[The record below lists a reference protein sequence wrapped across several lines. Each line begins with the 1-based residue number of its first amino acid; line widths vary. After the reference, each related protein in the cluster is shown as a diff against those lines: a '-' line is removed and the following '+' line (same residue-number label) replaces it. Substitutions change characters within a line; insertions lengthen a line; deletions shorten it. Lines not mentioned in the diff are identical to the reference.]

1 MKTRP
6 SVTLTSAANRDEQ
19 CDSIREVTQS
29 VHANGA
35 KILMLV
41 ESVYPA
47 DQRVC
52 NEATLLVSSGYEVSV
67 IAHKKKT
74 EAYFE
79 IIDGVFVYRIPRF
92 EFFKKTADGG
102 ERFLGIVW
110 LKLKS
115 FLGYL
120 LEYSYFTTACF
131 VLSLVVFL
139 KRGFDVIHAHNPPD
153 MLFMIALP
161 YKLFGKK
168 FIFDQHD
175 LCPELYLSRYR
186 AKSGM
191 FARMLRLLE
200 RFSMRTADITIAT
213 NESYKSV
220 QMQRGRKD
228 PKNIFIVRNGPNKR
242 KMSPALPNPALR
254 KLQKSILCYI
264 GSLNPQDGV
273 DYLLRALYHLQ
284 YTLGRDDFHC
294 VIMGTGDSFT
304 DLQRLAR
311 ELKLNEAVTLT
322 GWIPQEELEA
332 NLAAADICVDPD
344 PSSPL
349 NDVSTWVKIMEYMAY
364 GKPIISFD
372 LKETKFSAQEAAL
385 VVPPNDELAFAKGII
400 ELMDN
405 HSLRTK
411 MGQAGRKRVEEELQ
425 WSIVGENLLSAYKY
439 LLPSNR
445 PRLRLIR

>member
-1 MKTRP
+1 
-6 SVTLTSAANRDEQ
+6 
-19 CDSIREVTQS
+19 
-29 VHANGA
+29 
-35 KILMLV
+35 MLV

-67 IAHKKKT
+67 IAYKKKT

-175 LCPELYLSRYR
+175 LCPELYLS
-186 AKSGM
+186 
-191 FARMLRLLE
+191 F
-200 RFSMRTADITIAT
+200 
-213 NESYKSV
+213 
-220 QMQRGRKD
+220 
-228 PKNIFIVRNGPNKR
+228 
-242 KMSPALPNPALR
+242 
-254 KLQKSILCYI
+254 
-264 GSLNPQDGV
+264 
-273 DYLLRALYHLQ
+273 
-284 YTLGRDDFHC
+284 
-294 VIMGTGDSFT
+294 
-304 DLQRLAR
+304 
-311 ELKLNEAVTLT
+311 
-322 GWIPQEELEA
+322 
-332 NLAAADICVDPD
+332 
-344 PSSPL
+344 
-349 NDVSTWVKIMEYMAY
+349 
-364 GKPIISFD
+364 
-372 LKETKFSAQEAAL
+372 
-385 VVPPNDELAFAKGII
+385 
-400 ELMDN
+400 
-405 HSLRTK
+405 
-411 MGQAGRKRVEEELQ
+411 
-425 WSIVGENLLSAYKY
+425 
-439 LLPSNR
+439 R
-445 PRLRLIR
+445 PRCI